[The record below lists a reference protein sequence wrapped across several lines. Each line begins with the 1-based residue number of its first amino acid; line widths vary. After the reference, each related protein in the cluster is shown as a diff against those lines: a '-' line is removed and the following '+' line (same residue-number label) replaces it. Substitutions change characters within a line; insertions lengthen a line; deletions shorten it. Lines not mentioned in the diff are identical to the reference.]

1 MKKITV
7 IILGLIMVLS
17 FTMLSACGGGS
28 GSGSGE
34 DLSDSKYVGTWKAEN
49 MSLGEE
55 TGEFE
60 NEVLLI
66 VNGDGTGQMTE
77 GDEVSNFNWEPTD
90 DGFKVTG
97 DVKTT
102 FKDEDGGIVAK
113 VIGVELHFVK
123 AE

>member
-1 MKKITV
+1 MKKKTV
-7 IILGLIMVLS
+7 LILGLILVLS
-17 FTMLSACGGGS
+17 FTMLTACGGG
-28 GSGSGE
+28 GSSE
-34 DLSDSKYVGTWKAEN
+34 DLSDSKYVGTWKAAN

-60 NEVLLI
+60 DEVLLI
-66 VNGDGTGQMTE
+66 VNPDGTGQMTQ
-77 GDEVSNFNWEPTD
+77 GDEVSEFKWTPKD

-102 FKDEDGGIVAK
+102 FKDEEGGIVAK

-123 AE
+123 AD